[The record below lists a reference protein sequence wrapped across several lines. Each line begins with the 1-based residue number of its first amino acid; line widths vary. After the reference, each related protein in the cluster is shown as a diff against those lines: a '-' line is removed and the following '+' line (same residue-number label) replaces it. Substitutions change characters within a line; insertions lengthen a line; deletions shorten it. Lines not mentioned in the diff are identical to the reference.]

1 MASELNQA
9 ISPPMD
15 ITQYKAMSGAKI
27 SRCSIQPENK
37 TEIALTSGQMSDLY
51 FAIPSRPNCFINPQN
66 TYLSFTYTLT
76 GTTPTA
82 GTVSIANGAGSSFI
96 RTLEVLCGSTSVEL
110 INSYNVIAAVCDD
123 FQPQDRGRT
132 IGAILGDKHES
143 QGVIK
148 EGKGRDVTGV
158 VVGGATVLPDT
169 ALKQERRICIPLLSC
184 MLGTLSEK
192 YVPVGRDT
200 GMRLRLTMEDPVV
213 ALVAS
218 ATAAAADFT
227 NSVMGYRLSDL
238 SIEVEMI
245 ELPAPMYAALA
256 NECGNVF
263 KICGTSIG
271 SFAVTSPKGSQA
283 QSIMIPARYS
293 SVRNIFTTVRRQD
306 YLTNKYV
313 NTVGARVRDFI
324 ATYVYRVSGVNYPNL
339 PVASDGFT
347 GAEVFSELAKC
358 WSAHA
363 SLDLNIVFNSTQF
376 NHCGTDAILTVDAG
390 RPNTAQIRGSFLMGV
405 SFEEAGFSSAQMSG
419 INTTSGN
426 TFLDITY
433 SGLPLSD
440 ANLNGCQATIFDSFV
455 FYDTIIE
462 INNITGEVTVSR

>member
-15 ITQYKAMSGAKI
+15 STQYKAMSGAKI

-37 TEIALTSGQMSDLY
+37 TEIALTSGQMSDVY

-66 TYLSFTYTLT
+66 TYLSFTYNLT
-76 GTTPTA
+76 GTTATA
-82 GTVSIANGAGSSFI
+82 GTVSVANGAGSSFI
-96 RTLEVLCGSTSVEL
+96 RTMEVLCGSTSVEL

-143 QGVIK
+143 QGAIK
-148 EGKGRDVTGV
+148 QGKERDVTV
-158 VVGGATVLPDT
+158 AAAGGLPAA
-169 ALKQERRICIPLLSC
+169 ALQDRRICVPLLSC

-200 GMRLRLTMEDPVV
+200 GMRLRLTLEDPIV
-213 ALVAS
+213 ALVA
-218 ATAAAADFT
+218 TAAVAGADFA
-227 NSVMGYRLSDL
+227 NSTMGYKLSDIT
-238 SIEVEMI
+238 IEVEMI
-245 ELPAPMYAALA
+245 ELPGQMYSALA

-271 SFAVTSPKGSQA
+271 SFAVTTPAGGQA

-313 NTVGARVRDFI
+313 NTVGGRIRDFI
-324 ATYVYRVSGVNYPNL
+324 STYVYRVSGVNYPNL

-347 GAEVFSELAKC
+347 GAEVFSEVAKC

-363 SLDLNIVFNSTQF
+363 SLDLNVVFNSTQF
-376 NHCGTDAILTVDAG
+376 NISGTDAILTVDAN
-390 RPNTAQIRGSFLMGV
+390 RANTAQMRGSFLMGV
-405 SFEEAGFSSAQMSG
+405 SFEESGFSSAQMSG

-426 TFLDITY
+426 TFFDISY
-433 SGLPLSD
+433 SGLP
-440 ANLNGCQATIFDSFV
+440 ATGCQATIFDSFV

>member
-15 ITQYKAMSGAKI
+15 ITQYKAMSGCKI
-27 SRCSIQPENK
+27 SRVSIQPENR
-37 TEIALTSGQMSDLY
+37 TEIALNSGQNSDIY

-66 TYLSFTYTLT
+66 TYMSFTYSVA
-76 GTTPTA
+76 GTTATA
-82 GTVSIANGAGSSFI
+82 GSVSLANGSGSSFI

-110 INSYNVIAAVCDD
+110 INSYNVVAAVCND

-132 IGAILGDKHES
+132 IGAILSDSKEWIAGGDS
-143 QGVIK
+143 STIK
-148 EGKGRDVTGV
+148 EGTERNVTAGQS
-158 VVGGATVLPDT
+158 A
-169 ALKQERRICIPLLSC
+169 ASQERRICVPLLSC

-200 GMRLRLTMEDPVV
+200 GMRLRLTMEDPIVC
-213 ALVAS
+213 LVAT
-218 ATAAAADFT
+218 ATAAPAAGVASFDAS
-227 NSVMGYRLSDL
+227 NMSYRLSDIT
-238 SIEVEMI
+238 IEVEMI
-245 ELPAPMYAALA
+245 ELPQPMYQALA
-256 NECGNVF
+256 NEAGNVF
-263 KICGTSIG
+263 KVCGTSIG
-271 SFAVTSPKGSQA
+271 SFAVTTPSGGQA

-306 YLTNKYV
+306 ALNNRYTNS
-313 NTVGARVRDFI
+313 VGARIRDFI
-324 ATYVYRVSGVNYPNL
+324 STYVYRVSGVNYPNL
-339 PVASDGFT
+339 PVAVDGFT
-347 GAEVFSELAKC
+347 GAEVFSELCKC

-363 SLDLNIVFNSTQF
+363 SLDLNVVFNATQF
-376 NHCGTDAILTVDAG
+376 NTSGTEAIVSTNAAA
-390 RPNTAQIRGSFLMGV
+390 TATKPTWQTRGSFLMGV
-405 SFEEAGFSSAQMSG
+405 SFEESGFSSAQMSG

-433 SGLPLSD
+433 SGLP
-440 ANLNGCQATIFDSFV
+440 NTGCQATIFDSFV